1 MPGALQAN
9 PSIMK
14 DLVWLFGYGSLIWRP
29 DFPFFET
36 RRAYVDGWQRRF
48 WQGSHDHRG
57 VPADPGRVVTLI
69 EAQGERCFG
78 RAYLIGRGVFEHLD
92 RREINGYER
101 HRIQIHFDD
110 GQAAGVMYV
119 ATRANPAYLG
129 DAPLEAMVE
138 QIRRAAGKSGAN
150 EEYVLRLASALR
162 DLGEIDDHVFELEER
177 LLAG

>member
-36 RRAYVDGWQRRF
+36 CRAYVDGWQRRF

-69 EAQGERCFG
+69 EAHGERCFG

-92 RREINGYER
+92 RREINAYER
-101 HRIQIHFDD
+101 RRIQIHFDD

-119 ATRANPAYLG
+119 ATRDNPAYLG
-129 DAPLEAMVE
+129 SAPLEEMVA
-138 QIRRAAGKSGAN
+138 QIRGAAGKSGTN
-150 EEYVLRLASALR
+150 IEYVLKLASALR
-162 DLGEIDDHVFELEER
+162 ELGESDDHVFKLEEQV
-177 LLAG
+177 LAG